1 MLNIKAP
8 AKINLH
14 LAVKGKRPDGFH
26 DLESIFLALDWGD
39 SLCFECGGAEAQCA
53 IQTVWDIPVDQ
64 AVIQPEENIVFKAV
78 SLFRARSGFM
88 RGLRIRLDKRIP
100 LGAGLGGGSSDAAAT
115 LLALNRLSGAELPPV
130 ALRELAEDLGSDVP
144 FFLGGKAAFVSGRG
158 ERIEQLVAPE
168 GLSVVLVYPGF
179 ASNTRAAFALL
190 DSDGHERCVSRP
202 REELIRALGGSPADW
217 PYHNDFLPVFLAAG
231 MEVYGDLLEELR
243 RLGADFVALSGSGS
257 TCFGVF
263 SDEGAASRAVEA
275 LRARGAFVFFNIF
288 ACVIRQGGITIR
300 HS

>member
-14 LAVKGKRPDGFH
+14 LAVKGRRPDGFH

-39 SLCFECGGAEAQCA
+39 SLCFDCGGAEGQCA
-53 IQTVWDIPVDQ
+53 IQTTWDIPIDG
-64 AVIQPEENIVFKAV
+64 AVIQPEENVVFKAV

-88 RGLRIRLDKRIP
+88 QGLRIRLDKRIP

-115 LLALNRLSGAELPPV
+115 LLALNQLSDVELPLA

-144 FFLGGKAAFVSGRG
+144 FFLSSGAAFVSGRG
-158 ERIEQLVAPE
+158 ERVEPLVAPE

-179 ASNTRAAFALL
+179 VSNTRRAFALL
-190 DSDGHERCVSRP
+190 DADGHERCVSRS
-202 REELIRALGGSPADW
+202 REVLVQALGGKPADW

-231 MEVYGDLLEELR
+231 TGVYRDLLGELR
-243 RLGADFVALSGSGS
+243 RLGADFASLSGSGS

-263 SDEGAASRAVEA
+263 SDENVASRAVEA
-275 LRARGAFVFFNIF
+275 FRWCGGFICLTFPLAYSTRGY
-288 ACVIRQGGITIR
+288 
-300 HS
+300 

>member
-8 AKINLH
+8 AKINVH
-14 LAVKGKRPDGFH
+14 LAVKDRRPDGFH
-26 DLESIFLALDWGD
+26 ELESIFLALDWGD
-39 SLCFECGGAEAQCA
+39 SLCFDCGGAEGQCA
-53 IQTVWDIPVDQ
+53 IQTAWDVPIEG

-88 RGLRIRLDKRIP
+88 QGLRIRLNKRIP

-115 LLALNRLSGAELPPV
+115 LLALNRLSDEELPPA

-144 FFLGGKAAFVSGRG
+144 FFLSGGAAFVSGRG
-158 ERIEQLVAPE
+158 ERIEPLAVPE

-179 ASNTRAAFALL
+179 VSNTRLAFALL
-190 DSDGHERCVSRP
+190 DADRHGRHVSRS
-202 REELIRALGGSPADW
+202 REELVQALGGRPADW

-231 MEVYGDLLEELR
+231 MKVYGDLLEELR
-243 RLGADFVALSGSGS
+243 RLGADFASLSGSGS

-263 SDEGAASRAVEA
+263 SDGNAASRAVEA
-275 LRARGAFVFFNIF
+275 FQGYGGFICLTFPLAYSTRGY
-288 ACVIRQGGITIR
+288 
-300 HS
+300 